1 MLQKL
6 GAREKGVFTHYK
18 YCKDHFH
25 SNRKDQMLLRHK
37 DKDETSIALNQSQ
50 NIGMQ

>member
-6 GAREKGVFTHYK
+6 GAREKEIFTH
-18 YCKDHFH
+18 CDHFH

-37 DKDETSIALNQSQ
+37 DKDKTFIKSIMEHTQAVV
-50 NIGMQ
+50 